1 MESFD
6 GATASIADASPG
18 WLRAAYRRQ
27 RLKRD
32 HFNFA
37 LLKHRHCHG
46 FMASMH
52 QSGTHWLKHMLA
64 VALAARYGLPPPQ
77 FIHSNDI
84 IGGPR
89 DPAPPPPTP
98 RILSTHSI
106 AHPFVASGVV
116 RALLPLPRYVVL
128 VRDIRAS
135 LVSNFEKWKAR
146 YNCSF
151 DEFLF
156 ADPRARRFN
165 SDLWWCLRFCNAWGE
180 VVARRPQQTLVVRYE
195 DLQRAPLAQLQRV
208 DEFLALGLS
217 ADQLALGVAESTK
230 EKMEHKPDRQEL
242 TVVRHDN
249 RPVPAW
255 FDAAARRF
263 VERATGVLLQHH
275 FGYDYTR
282 WD

>member
-1 MESFD
+1 MAGFD
-6 GATASIADASPG
+6 GAGAAMADASAA
-18 WLRAAYRRQ
+18 WLRAGYRRQ
-27 RLKRD
+27 RQRRD
-32 HFNFA
+32 YFNFS

-64 VALAARYGLPPPQ
+64 VGLADRYGLPPPQ

-89 DPAPPPPTP
+89 DPAPPAPTP

-106 AHPFVASGVV
+106 AHPFVASGLV

-135 LVSNFEKWKAR
+135 MVSNYEKWKSR
-146 YNCSF
+146 YGCDF

-156 ADPRARRFN
+156 ADPRAKRFN
-165 SDLWWCLRFCNAWGE
+165 SDFWWCLRFCNAWGSV
-180 VVARRPQQTLVVRYE
+180 VVAQPRETLVVRYE
-195 DLQRAPLAQLQRV
+195 DLQRAPLAELERV
-208 DEFLALGLS
+208 NEFLALGLS

-230 EKMEHKPDRQEL
+230 EKMERKPDRQEL

-255 FDAAARRF
+255 FNVAARRF
-263 VERATGVLLQHH
+263 VERATRELLRHD